1 MRKKKQA
8 KKVDLFRNEK
18 PDKFKELF
26 DFKKR
31 FFKEKILRWGFENF
45 YRVGVENVYR
55 GGPFFFAFNI
65 FRLTNLHKTT

>member
-55 GGPFFFAFNI
+55 WGTFFL
-65 FRLTNLHKTT
+65 RLTAYF

>member
-31 FFKEKILRWGFENF
+31 FFKEKILRWGFGNF

-55 GGPFFFAFNI
+55 WGTFFL
-65 FRLTNLHKTT
+65 RLTAYF